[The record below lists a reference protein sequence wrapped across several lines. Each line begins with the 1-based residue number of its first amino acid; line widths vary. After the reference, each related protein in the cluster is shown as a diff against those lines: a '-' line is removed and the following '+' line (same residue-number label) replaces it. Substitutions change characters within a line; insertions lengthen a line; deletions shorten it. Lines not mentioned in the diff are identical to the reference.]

1 MSDILQRILE
11 TKKHEVALAK
21 SQIPFLEI
29 EKQALDSIFDEHLKP
44 RGFYQAIED
53 KITQGYAGVIAEIKQ
68 ASPSKGIL
76 RSPFH
81 PAEIA
86 LSYAT
91 HGAACL
97 SVLTDV
103 EYFKGCTQF
112 LIEARGACSL
122 PVIRK
127 DFMIDPYQIFEAR
140 AMGADAI
147 LLIVAA
153 LSDTQLNEF
162 EDIALKL
169 GMDVLVEVHD
179 GAELKRALKLNSP
192 LLGINNRNLKTF
204 EVSIQNTTCLLDQIP
219 KSKRVVT
226 ESGILQQS
234 DVDFLRQHHVHAF
247 LVGEAF
253 MRAPSPGK
261 ALEQLFY

>member
-1 MSDILQRILE
+1 MSDILHRILE
-11 TKKHEVALAK
+11 TKQREVALAK
-21 SQIPFLEI
+21 TQTPFTTVENN
-29 EKQALDSIFDEHLKP
+29 AVNSIVDEQLKP
-44 RGFYQAIED
+44 RGFYQAIEN

-76 RSPFH
+76 RTPFH
-81 PAEIA
+81 PKEIA
-86 LSYAT
+86 VSYAK

-103 EYFKGCTQF
+103 DYFKGSKEF
-112 LIEARGACSL
+112 LIEARNACTL

-153 LSDTQLNEF
+153 LSDPQLKEF
-162 EDIALKL
+162 EDIAIKL

-179 GAELKRALKLNSP
+179 AEELERALKLNSP

-204 EVSIQNTTCLLDQIP
+204 EVSIQNTVQLLDQIP
-219 KSKRVVT
+219 KHKRVVT
-226 ESGILQQS
+226 ESGILHQS
-234 DVDFLRQHHVHAF
+234 DVDFLRQHQVHAF

-261 ALEQLFY
+261 ALEQLFF

>member
-11 TKKHEVALAK
+11 TKQREVALAK
-21 SQIPFLEI
+21 SVTPFSAVED
-29 EKQALDSIFDEHLKP
+29 QALDSILDTYLKP
-44 RGFYQAIED
+44 RGFHQAIED
-53 KITQGYAGVIAEIKQ
+53 KITKGYAGVIAEIKQ

-76 RSPFH
+76 RNPFE
-81 PAEIA
+81 PAQIA
-86 LSYAT
+86 QSYAQ

-103 EYFKGCTQF
+103 EYFKGCTEF
-112 LIEARGACSL
+112 LIEARKACDL

-127 DFMIDPYQIFEAR
+127 DFMVDPYQIYEAR

-153 LSDTQLNEF
+153 LSDPQLKEF

-179 GAELKRALKLNSP
+179 DQELERALKLNSP

-204 EVSIQNTTCLLDQIP
+204 EVSIQNTISLLTKIP
-219 KSKRVVT
+219 KHKRVVT

-234 DVDFLRQHHVHAF
+234 DVDYLRQHQVHAF

-253 MRAPSPGK
+253 MRAPSPGA
-261 ALEQLFY
+261 ALQKLFY

>member
-1 MSDILQRILE
+1 MSDILHRILE
-11 TKKHEVALAK
+11 TKKQEVSFAK
-21 SQIPFLEI
+21 SQKPFADVENN
-29 EKQALDSIFDEHLKP
+29 ALNSMLDELLKP
-44 RGFYQAIED
+44 RGFYQAIEN
-53 KITQGYAGVIAEIKQ
+53 KITHGYAGVIAEIKQ
-68 ASPSKGIL
+68 ASPSRGIL

-86 LSYAT
+86 MSYAK

-103 EYFKGCTQF
+103 EYFKGCTEF
-112 LIEARGACSL
+112 LIEARAACEL

-153 LSDTQLNEF
+153 LSDSQLREF
-162 EDIALKL
+162 EGIAMQL
-169 GMDVLVEVHD
+169 GMAVLVEIHD
-179 GAELKRALKLNSP
+179 ADELERALQLSSP

-204 EVSIQNTTCLLDQIP
+204 EVSIQNTVQLLTDIP
-219 KSKRVVT
+219 KHKRVVT

-234 DVDFLRQHHVHAF
+234 DVDFLRQHQVHAF

-261 ALEQLFY
+261 ALEQLFF